1 VKNELVARTL
11 YEIADLLDL
20 DGVAF
25 KPRAYRRVAEVVES
39 LGEPIEDLVRDG
51 RHSELPGVGE
61 AIAKKIAEIV
71 ETGHLAYHDE
81 LRAKLPID
89 LHALTRVEGVGPKTA
104 KLLYDALGVRTLAD
118 LEAAAREGKVHTV
131 KGLGA
136 KTEEKILRGLA
147 ETRGVEGR
155 MLLGLALPRAES
167 LIATLRK
174 TGLFERL
181 ECAGSLRRGRE
192 TVGDLDLLAVCADS
206 ARASDAFVELPD
218 VAEVLA
224 HGEARSSVRLD
235 NRMQVDLRIVPA
247 ESFGTALQYF
257 TGSKAHNIALRKL
270 AVAKGWK
277 LNEYGLYD
285 AADRSVA
292 GEDED
297 GVYRALGLEPIPP
310 ELRED
315 AGELAAARGAGSG
328 SLPRLVEIADLRG
341 DLHVHTDASDGTA
354 SLEEMVEAA
363 RARGLSYIAVTDHAR
378 FAEVIGGLTPDGLR
392 AQIDAIAKLNETL
405 DGFRVL
411 TGIEA
416 NVQPDGSLDLPDELL
431 AKVDVV
437 VASVHSHFRQ
447 TRDEMTARL
456 VRAVSN
462 EHVDILA
469 HPTGRKIGERPPY
482 DADWD
487 LVFRAAAE
495 HACALEINAN
505 PIRLDLSAELAR
517 RAVAAGC
524 RLSIGSDAHAPEHF
538 GFLRLG
544 VLTARRGWATAKD
557 VANALPAWTR

>member
-1 VKNELVARTL
+1 
-11 YEIADLLDL
+11 
-20 DGVAF
+20 
-25 KPRAYRRVAEVVES
+25 
-39 LGEPIEDLVRDG
+39 
-51 RHSELPGVGE
+51 
-61 AIAKKIAEIV
+61 
-71 ETGHLAYHDE
+71 
-81 LRAKLPID
+81 
-89 LHALTRVEGVGPKTA
+89 
-104 KLLYDALGVRTLAD
+104 
-118 LEAAAREGKVHTV
+118 
-131 KGLGA
+131 
-136 KTEEKILRGLA
+136 
-147 ETRGVEGR
+147 
-155 MLLGLALPRAES
+155 
-167 LIATLRK
+167 
-174 TGLFERL
+174 
-181 ECAGSLRRGRE
+181 
-192 TVGDLDLLAVCADS
+192 
-206 ARASDAFVELPD
+206 
-218 VAEVLA
+218 
-224 HGEARSSVRLD
+224 
-235 NRMQVDLRIVPA
+235 
-247 ESFGTALQYF
+247 
-257 TGSKAHNIALRKL
+257 
-270 AVAKGWK
+270 
-277 LNEYGLYD
+277 
-285 AADRSVA
+285 
-292 GEDED
+292 
-297 GVYRALGLEPIPP
+297 
-310 ELRED
+310 
-315 AGELAAARGAGSG
+315 
-328 SLPRLVEIADLRG
+328 LPRLVEIADLRG

-544 VLTARRGWATAKD
+544 VLTARRGWATAMD
-557 VANALPAWTR
+557 VVNAFPAWTR